1 MVIAILA
8 LAAVVVATVRY
19 APLTDWGRTLI
30 ERRLDG
36 LELGRFGRLHVEGLR
51 GDIWSAFA
59 VKRATITDP
68 EGVWLEAR
76 DLHVTWRPSA
86 LWGRRVEITSAS
98 SPDVTA
104 WRDPD
109 LSSSPPSSSTRLPV
123 SVQVD
128 RATVRL
134 TLAPALA
141 VQRGVYDVGGTLVVD
156 RSGALRGALYA
167 LSRLH
172 AGDFLSTRFDVGRKS
187 RLIFDARAR
196 EAQGGALAGA
206 LGLAAYQPFTVEAHA
221 RGHGEVGQFTLLA
234 QVGATRPAEANGSWN
249 ATGGRASGRI
259 SLAASTRLAPYQ
271 SRIGPEARFT
281 LVGEAARGG
290 LYAIALDAAS
300 ENVVLTAR
308 GDLDLDHGLV
318 GPHGVAV
325 DARIAD
331 TGKLATWPGLGAG
344 RLRGGLGGDTDHW
357 VLSGVAGVERLAW
370 SDYTLARLTGP
381 IKLEA
386 RNGALTLQTTAR
398 GAGGAGGG
406 LTAALLGAS
415 PGAAAEI
422 AWLANGHTLIRK
434 LSVDGIGVRVN
445 AQGDQGLLGG
455 LSFKGDAAFSRLG
468 AASPGAHGVVTA
480 TWNANEGRGA
490 DRWMFGFDAKGQA
503 LSTGL
508 AEVDRYL
515 GPTPHLSAQGQYAH
529 GVLSIAQSNLVGA
542 AGALSAIGLVGPA
555 EALKLSLDW
564 RAEGP
569 LSLGPMDITGSA
581 RGTGALTGT
590 LTAPRAD
597 LVADFKGI
605 DAPYLP
611 LRNAH
616 MTLSFLS
623 AAQGPNGHIT
633 LTGASDYGPARA
645 AAGFRFVERGIDVSA
660 LDVNAGGVI
669 ASGSVALRDGAA
681 SAADLTVLVSVGAF
695 LEQGHANA
703 QIHIIDAPGG
713 AHTSFMAT
721 ATDAVPRDSVS
732 VIRSLTLS
740 ADGPLKRFGYSVKG
754 VGTTGDNPWRI
765 AGTGLYEQGP
775 KDDTLSF
782 VGGGRLLRA
791 DVKTIAPAEITLN
804 DHGMVGNLHL
814 SLGGG
819 RADITLNQEAGA
831 FKAAAALSN
840 LSLALFDPDYIGRL
854 DGTLTLAGRDAALGG
869 TLDARLTGVGGRD
882 LKGSPPLDGSFKANL
897 AGSAITVAADMANSQ
912 GSKAHVDLILPAES
926 SASPFRIAV
935 NRQRSMSGHF
945 VIDGEVRPLWDLTMG
960 GGRSL
965 AGHLRAAGTLAG
977 TLADPRALG
986 TASLENGR
994 FQDSDTGLRLE
1005 AVSLAATLQDNSID
1019 VTQFTGCDTGRGTL
1033 NGSGRVNLAREG
1045 ASSFR
1050 LDLRGFRLID
1060 NDVGQATASGLISVN
1075 RAADGKVQ
1083 LSGDLKIDRAQLA
1096 PNPPVPSGVV
1106 PMEVI
1111 EVHRPIDLDA
1121 PSSAP
1126 VAHEAPIDLNIHLS
1140 APGGVFIKG
1149 RGLNVEVSLD
1159 AKVTGR
1165 TNDPQLSG
1173 VARVVRGDYDFA
1185 GRRFQFDDRGVVY
1198 LGSTPETIRLD
1209 LIATRDDPTLTAM
1222 IKITGTAAKPIVT
1235 LSSTP
1240 VLPKDEVLSQVLF
1253 GASAA
1258 QLSGLQAAQLAS
1270 ALSGLAGGG
1279 GFDIIGGLRSFAH
1292 LDRLAVSGDAVTGTS
1307 VAGGKYLTDKVYLE
1321 ISGGGREGP
1330 GAQVE
1335 WRVRRHLAI
1344 ISKVTSQGDS
1354 QISVRW
1360 RKN

>member
-1 MVIAILA
+1 MVILA
-8 LAAVVVATVRY
+8 LAAVVVATARY
-19 APLTDWGRTLI
+19 APLTGWGRTFI

-36 LELGRFGRLHVEGLR
+36 LELGRFGRLHLQGLR

-59 VKRATITDP
+59 VKRVTITDP
-68 EGVWLEAR
+68 DGVWLEAR
-76 DLHVTWRPSA
+76 DTRIIWRPSG

-109 LSSSPPSSSTRLPV
+109 LSSSSPLSSTRLPV
-123 SVQVD
+123 AVQID

-141 VQRGVYDVGGTLVVD
+141 VQRGVYDVSGTLAVD
-156 RSGALRGALYA
+156 RSGAVRGSLYA

-172 AGDFLSTRFDVGRKS
+172 AGDFLSARFDVGRKN
-187 RLIFDARAR
+187 RLIVDARVR
-196 EAQGGALAGA
+196 EARGGALAGA
-206 LGLAAYQPFTVEAHA
+206 LGLAGYQPFTVDAHA
-221 RGHGEVGQFTLLA
+221 RGHDAVGQFTLLT
-234 QVGATRPAEANGSWN
+234 QVGATRPAEASGSWN

-271 SRIGPEARFT
+271 SRMGPEARFT
-281 LVGEAARGG
+281 LIGEAARGG
-290 LYAIALDAAS
+290 LYAIALNAVSD
-300 ENVVLTAR
+300 NVVLTAR
-308 GDLDLDHGLV
+308 GDLDPDHGRV

-325 DARIAD
+325 DVRVAD
-331 TGKLATWPGLGAG
+331 TAKLAAWPGLGAG
-344 RLRGGLGGDTDHW
+344 RLRGGLGGETAHW
-357 VLSGVAGVERLAW
+357 VFRGVAGVDRLAW

-398 GAGGAGGG
+398 GAGGAGNG
-406 LTAALLGAS
+406 LITSLLGAN
-415 PGAAAEI
+415 PGVAADI
-422 AWLANGHTLIRK
+422 AWLANGQTLIRK
-434 LSVDGIGVRVN
+434 LSVDGVGLRVN

-455 LSFKGDAAFSRLG
+455 LSFKGDATFSRLG

-480 TWNANEGRGA
+480 TWNANEGQGA
-490 DRWMFGFDAKGQA
+490 DHWIFGFDAKGQA
-503 LSTGL
+503 LSTGM

-515 GPTPHLSAQGQYAH
+515 GPTPHLSAQGQYAG
-529 GVLSIAQSNLVGA
+529 GVLSIAQSNLTAA
-542 AGALSAIGLVGPA
+542 AGTLSASGLVGPA
-555 EALKLSLDW
+555 EALKLSLEW

-569 LSLGPMDITGSA
+569 LSLGPMDITGAA
-581 RGTGALTGT
+581 RGTGALTGS

-597 LVADFKGI
+597 LMADFKGI
-605 DAPYLP
+605 DSPYLP

-616 MTLSFLS
+616 MALSFLS
-623 AAQGPNGHIT
+623 EAQGPSGHIA
-633 LTGASDYGPARA
+633 LTGGSDYGAARA
-645 AAGFRFVERGIDVSA
+645 AAAFRFVQHGIDVND
-660 LDVNAGGVI
+660 LDVDAGGVV
-669 ASGSVALRDGAA
+669 ARGSVTLRDRVA
-681 SAADLTVLVSVGAF
+681 SAADLSVLVGVGAF
-695 LEQGHANA
+695 LEQGHAKA
-703 QIHIIDAPGG
+703 QIHIVDAPGG
-713 AHTSFMAT
+713 ARANFIAT
-721 ATDAVPRDSVS
+721 VTDAVPRDSVS
-732 VIRSLTLS
+732 VIRSLTIS
-740 ADGPLKRFGYSVKG
+740 ADGPLKRFSYSVKG

-765 AGTGLYEQGP
+765 AGTGLYEQRP
-775 KDDTLSF
+775 KDDALSF

-791 DVKTIAPAEITLN
+791 DVKTIAPAEIVLN
-804 DHGMVGNLHL
+804 DNGAVGNLHL

-819 RADITLNQEAGA
+819 RADVTLNQEAGS
-831 FKAAAALSN
+831 FKASAALSN

-854 DGTLTLAGRDAALGG
+854 DGTLTLAGHDATLGG

-882 LKGSPPLDGSFKANL
+882 LKGSPPLDGSFKATL
-897 AGSAITVAADMANSQ
+897 AGTAITVAADMANTQ
-912 GSKAHVDLILPAES
+912 GSKAHVDLMLPAES

-935 NRQRSMSGHF
+935 NRRRAMSGHF

-1005 AVSLAATLQDNSID
+1005 AVTLAATLQDNSID
-1019 VTQFTGCDTGRGTL
+1019 VTQFAGRDIGHGTL
-1033 NGSGRVNLAREG
+1033 DGSGRVNLAREG
-1045 ASSFR
+1045 ASSFQ

-1060 NDVGQATASGLISVN
+1060 NDVGQATASGLITVN

-1106 PMEVI
+1106 PMDVI

-1121 PSSAP
+1121 PTSTP

-1140 APGGVFIKG
+1140 APGRVFIKG

-1209 LIATRDDPTLTAM
+1209 LIATREDSTLTAI
-1222 IKITGTAAKPIVT
+1222 IKITGTAAKPTVT

-1279 GFDIIGGLRSFAH
+1279 GFDVIGGLRNFAH
-1292 LDRLAVSGDAVTGTS
+1292 LDRLAVSGDATTGTS
-1307 VAGGKYLTDKVYLE
+1307 VSGGKYLTDKVYLE
-1321 ISGGGREGP
+1321 LFGGGREGP